1 MNKQETYDYLNR
13 RGIAYEAFE
22 HPAVFTVEEADALQ
36 LPYPE
41 TNTKNLFLRD
51 DKKQHYYLLTLRED
65 YPVRLKDFQQQIG
78 ARKLSFAS
86 EDDLQALLG
95 LIRGSVTPLG
105 LLNDEAH
112 KVRFCLDS
120 YFIDRRI
127 AMHPNEN
134 TATIYMAADDLLTLL
149 REHGSPV
156 TLVDF
161 PDQN

>member
-1 MNKQETYDYLNR
+1 MNKQETYDYLNS
-13 RGIAYEAFE
+13 RGIVYEAFE

-51 DKKQHYYLLTLRED
+51 DKKRSYYLLTVRED
-65 YPVRLKDFQQQIG
+65 CPVSLKAFQQQIG
-78 ARKLSFAS
+78 SRKLSFAS
-86 EDDLQALLG
+86 EDDLQDLLG

-105 LLNDEAH
+105 LLNDAER
-112 KVRFCLDS
+112 KVQFCLDS
-120 YFIDRRI
+120 YFAGRRI

-134 TATIYMAADDLLTLL
+134 TATIFMNADDLLTLL